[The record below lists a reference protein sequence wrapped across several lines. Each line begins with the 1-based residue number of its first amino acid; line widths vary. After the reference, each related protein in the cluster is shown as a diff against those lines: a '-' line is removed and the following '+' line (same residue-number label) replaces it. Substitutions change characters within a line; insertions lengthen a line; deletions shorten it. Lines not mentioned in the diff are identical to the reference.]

1 MTSPIGTYQPIVPQS
16 VNVHIYTAPTCPP
29 QIQQPNVA
37 YMTVPTYPSN
47 FYTNN
52 YSNTVVKSDT
62 KEITKTEVKEVPANT
77 EPPTQPTKK
86 TVRLTN
92 EYIKKLENYLDSQD
106 VEKRILAAKDI
117 LDRVQE
123 DSSRKDNPALNALT
137 NKMLKDPYQPIR
149 FLALAILEDRNITGN
164 QETTQILHQLETGRY
179 SLNGNKDQDA
189 IKASNVL
196 LKMTRKVQE

>member
-1 MTSPIGTYQPIVPQS
+1 M
-16 VNVHIYTAPTCPP
+16 
-29 QIQQPNVA
+29 
-37 YMTVPTYPSN
+37 
-47 FYTNN
+47 
-52 YSNTVVKSDT
+52 
-62 KEITKTEVKEVPANT
+62 
-77 EPPTQPTKK
+77 
-86 TVRLTN
+86 TN